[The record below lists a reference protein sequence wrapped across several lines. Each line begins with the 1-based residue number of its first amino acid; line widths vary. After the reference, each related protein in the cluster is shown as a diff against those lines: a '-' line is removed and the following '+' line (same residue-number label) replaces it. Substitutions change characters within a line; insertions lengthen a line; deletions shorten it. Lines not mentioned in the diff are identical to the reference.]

1 MLSYEKH
8 KATVIPNTM
17 QRFHF
22 HLSKV
27 EVVDGLTGSIVKSL
41 TTGEITKFPSV
52 VNFIQYSGLTRKQ
65 VYPRLREKRQKV
77 YSDIIFK
84 YEDDDTEWIK

>member
-1 MLSYEKH
+1 MISL
-8 KATVIPNTM
+8 
-17 QRFHF
+17 
-22 HLSKV
+22 KV
-27 EVVDGLTGSIVKSL
+27 LEL
-41 TTGEITKFPSV
+41 SV

-77 YSDIIFK
+77 YGDIIFK

>member
-22 HLSKV
+22 HLS
-27 EVVDGLTGSIVKSL
+27 EGSQPKPVLVKSL

-77 YSDIIFK
+77 YGDIIFK